1 MYIHVYV
8 SFWMALESVEYG
20 KTIETVLSIEVTLNT
35 HMHIQG
41 SYHRMSSLVL
51 AHRIL
56 NHAV

>member
-1 MYIHVYV
+1 
-8 SFWMALESVEYG
+8 MALDSVEYG